1 MPAREAWLAVVQRGD
16 GEHEQETEAVTLT
29 GVQALEGGTIE
40 TTDGLR
46 ITLVEPATIAKER
59 P

>member
-1 MPAREAWLAVVQRGD
+1 VQRGA
-16 GEHEQETEAVTLT
+16 GEHEQETEVVTLT
-29 GVQALEGGTIE
+29 GISALEGAEIE

-46 ITLVEPATIAKER
+46 ITLVEPATFAKEL